1 MGLAVSTPAQYAVRA
16 LVYLARRNAAEAAR
30 VRDVAAAENI
40 PYPFLAKLVGQLV
53 QAGFLDSFKGPT
65 GGIRLAKPPH
75 RISVLDVITA
85 IDGSDAFQGCFLG
98 LRVCSEESPCPLHN
112 DWKIVREKLVRRL
125 ESASIADLA
134 SNSQPQM
141 S

>member
-65 GGIRLAKPPH
+65 
-75 RISVLDVITA
+75 
-85 IDGSDAFQGCFLG
+85 
-98 LRVCSEESPCPLHN
+98 
-112 DWKIVREKLVRRL
+112 
-125 ESASIADLA
+125 
-134 SNSQPQM
+134 
-141 S
+141 